1 MEVEG
6 VPVQEL
12 IGIDGCPAGW
22 VLATGDPELRS
33 IRFSILPTV
42 TELIASCDDAKR
54 LIVIDVPIGLAAD
67 APRACDVEARRLLR
81 APRNSS
87 VFPPPCRPALH
98 APTYL
103 DACAANA

>member
-1 MEVEG
+1 MTEVEC
-6 VPVQEL
+6 VPGYEL

-22 VLATGDPELRS
+22 VLATSDPELRS
-33 IRFSILPTV
+33 IEFSILSTV
-42 TELIASCDDAKR
+42 TELIASADDGERTVA
-54 LIVIDVPIGLAAD
+54 IDMPMGLAEHTI
-67 APRACDVEARRLLR
+67 RTCDVEARRLLR

-103 DACAANA
+103 EACAA